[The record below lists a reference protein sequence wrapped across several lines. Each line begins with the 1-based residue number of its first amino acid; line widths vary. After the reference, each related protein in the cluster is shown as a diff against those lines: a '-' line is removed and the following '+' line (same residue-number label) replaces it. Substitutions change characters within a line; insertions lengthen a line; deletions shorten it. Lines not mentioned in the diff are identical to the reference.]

1 MSVSGL
7 CQRCEDAP
15 AIERC
20 GRCGTLVCERHA
32 DDDTDLCVSC
42 ATEARRRGGE
52 RTGGDRDPVDEGNED
67 VHGTYEF

>member
-20 GRCGTLVCERHA
+20 ARCGTLVCERHA

-42 ATEARRRGGE
+42 ATEARRAGGS
-52 RTGGDRDPVDEGNED
+52 RDGRDPGSTSGENED
-67 VHGTYEF
+67 VQGTYEF